1 MLQTY
6 SMKAFLL
13 AIILLTSC
21 GAALPVQTPKP
32 AAAGKTTPAPAS
44 KTLNAAQLL
53 EDVRVLA
60 GDAME
65 GRGAGTKGGAMARAY
80 VARRLAEAG
89 LKPLGA
95 SFEQPF
101 ELPARAAGAG
111 GAKSGVNL
119 VGYVAGRTHP
129 ERFVVVTAHYD
140 HLGVRDGV
148 VYNGADDN
156 ASGVAVLL
164 QLAARFGGERR
175 PENSLVFAAL
185 DAEEVGLVGARALV
199 KQLQAEKRDVA
210 LNVNMDMVSRSDRGE
225 LYAAGTYQTPALRPL
240 LERVASRAAVKLLLG
255 HDRPDQ
261 GHDDWTNQ
269 SDQFAF
275 HKAGV
280 PFVYFGVEDH
290 KDYHKPTDDFEAV
303 TTAFFVHAA
312 ETILD
317 AVETLDANLQ
327 SVAPAKARAAA
338 AAAAPRLRGR
348 TALSS

>member
-1 MLQTY
+1 ML
-6 SMKAFLL
+6 LL

-21 GAALPVQTPKP
+21 GATLPVQTPKP
-32 AAAGKTTPAPAS
+32 AGAEKKAATPAP
-44 KTLNAAQLL
+44 KTVDAARLL
-53 EDVRVLA
+53 EDVRLLST
-60 GDAME
+60 DAME

-80 VARRLAEAG
+80 VARRFAEAG
-89 LKPLGA
+89 LKPLGT

-101 ELPARAAGAG
+101 DLPARAG
-111 GAKSGVNL
+111 GARAGVNL
-119 VGYVAGRTHP
+119 VGYVVGRSHP

-140 HLGVRDGV
+140 HVGVRDGV
-148 VYNGADDN
+148 IYNGADDN

-164 QLAARFGGERR
+164 QLAARACGAHR
-175 PENSLVFAAL
+175 PENSVIFAAL
-185 DAEEVGLVGARALV
+185 DAEEIGLLGASALV

-225 LYAAGTYQTPALRPL
+225 LYAAGAHQTPALRPT
-240 LERVASRAAVKLLLG
+240 LERVAARASVKLLLG
-255 HDRPDQ
+255 HDRPEQ

-290 KDYHKPTDDFEAV
+290 KDYHKPTDDFEAL
-303 TTAFFVHAA
+303 TTDFFVHAA

-317 AVETLDANLQ
+317 AVETLDAGLED
-327 SVAPAKARAAA
+327 VRKPKDVKK
-338 AAAAPRLRGR
+338 
-348 TALSS
+348 T